1 MFAYDFERD
10 QQIPDAPAWQDL
22 NDMPGAAD
30 FLALHKRSDAFVL
43 PNAWDPGSAKVI
55 AEAGFPALGTTSAG
69 IAFSAGLPDDGSI
82 GRDRMVERIGAI
94 AAAVDVPVSA
104 DIESGY
110 ATDPEGVAATIR
122 AVIAAGAVGANL
134 EDADPARRGSL
145 FALDDAV
152 ARVEAARAAADSEGA
167 PFTLNARIDSYLT
180 GASDPFA
187 DAVQR
192 AARYVAAGA
201 DCIFVPGPS
210 DAATIGRLAEAID
223 APLNVVAGLVGEP
236 LTLAEL
242 NRIGVR
248 RASVG
253 GSLAR
258 AALGL
263 VERAAEEMRDG
274 RFDFTAGAIAHAEV
288 NRLMAG

>member
-1 MFAYDFERD
+1 MPRD
-10 QQIPDAPAWQDL
+10 
-22 NDMPGAAD
+22 AAAA
-30 FLALHKRSDAFVL
+30 FLALHSRPEAFVL
-43 PNAWDPGSAKVI
+43 PNVWDPGSAKVV
-55 AEAGFPALGTTSAG
+55 AQAGFPALGTTSAG

-82 GRDRMVERIGAI
+82 GRDAMVERIRAI

-110 ATDPEGVAATIR
+110 ATDSDGVAATIR
-122 AVIAAGAVGANL
+122 AVIGAGAVGANL

-152 ARVEAARAAADSEGA
+152 ARVEAARAAADGEGA
-167 PFTLNARIDSYLT
+167 PFTLNARIDSYLV
-180 GASDPFA
+180 GSPDPFA
-187 DAVQR
+187 EAVER

-201 DCIFVPGPS
+201 DCIFVPGAS
-210 DAATIGRLAEAID
+210 DATTIGRLAEAID

-236 LTLAEL
+236 LSLAEFGRL
-242 NRIGVR
+242 GVR
-248 RASVG
+248 RVSVG

-263 VERAAEEMRDG
+263 VEQAAQEMSDG
-274 RFDFTAGAIAHAEV
+274 RFDFTAGALAHADV
-288 NRLMAG
+288 NRLMARSRAG

>member
-1 MFAYDFERD
+1 
-10 QQIPDAPAWQDL
+10 
-22 NDMPGAAD
+22 MPSTHAAD
-30 FLALHKRSDAFVL
+30 FHALHGRSDAFVL
-43 PNAWDPGSAKVI
+43 PNVWDPGSAKVM
-55 AEAGFPALGTTSAG
+55 AQAGFPALGTTSAG

-82 GRDRMVERIGAI
+82 GRNAMVERIRAI

-110 ATDPEGVAATIR
+110 APDANGVAATIR
-122 AVIAAGAVGANL
+122 AVVAAGAVGANL
-134 EDADPARRGSL
+134 EDANPARRGSL

-152 ARVEAARAAADSEGA
+152 ARVAAARAAADGEGA
-167 PFTLNARIDSYLT
+167 PFTLNARIDSYLV
-180 GASDPFA
+180 GAPDPFA
-187 DAVQR
+187 DAVER
-192 AARYVAAGA
+192 AARYVGAGA
-201 DCIFVPGPS
+201 DCIFVPGAT

-223 APLNVVAGLVGEP
+223 APLNVVAGLAGKP
-236 LTLAEL
+236 LTLAEFGRL
-242 NRIGVR
+242 GVR
-248 RASVG
+248 RVSIG

-263 VERAAEEMRDG
+263 VERAAQELREG